1 MPRSAPYVMRLSRIL
16 RADPVEVVLML
27 AGPQLLDSWPAVTW
41 AGDGVGAA
49 RLQFKPSAVPRPWRS
64 HPPTCVLLVQPPE
77 RTPVAHRIRFELVG
91 DSAPVD
97 GVRVE
102 GSLMVSRVGAG
113 GPTDSASRAEL
124 VLSVSGFEAVARAWL
139 RAVAEG
145 LLDTLGSLATQRVA

>member
-1 MPRSAPYVMRLSRIL
+1 MPSSAPYVVRLTRTL
-16 RADPVEVVLML
+16 PADPVEVALML

-41 AGDGVGAA
+41 SGDGVGAA

-77 RTPVAHRIRFELVG
+77 RTPVAHRIRFELGG
-91 DSAPVD
+91 DSAPLD

-102 GSLMVSRVGAG
+102 GALMVSRDGAG
-113 GPTDSASRAEL
+113 GPPDVSSRADL
-124 VLSVSGFEAVARAWL
+124 VLSVSELESTARAWL

-145 LLDTLGSLATQRVA
+145 LLDTLGTLATQRVT